1 MSAQSLVLWIAGVL
15 CVAITIVTFVAVA
28 TS

>member
-1 MSAQSLVLWIAGVL
+1 MSTQSLVLWAVGIL
-15 CVAITIVTFVAVA
+15 CVAITIVTFVAVV

>member
-1 MSAQSLVLWIAGVL
+1 MSAQSLVLWIVGVL